1 MDNEPLFVYSL
12 GMNNPLPAP
21 IPYGSAGDLPS
32 IVEMRDQLRGL
43 KALTLFVSRQQRS
56 HLVELETQLNKMVR
70 IVDDFY
76 ALLGP
81 RHWVFPSNQSVDHI
95 EGLISADAEDAERQL
110 IALYTPD
117 RLRQLIWQLNRH
129 PEMQIR
135 LDLVRFALEDFEAR
149 RYYAT
154 VLVLLAVMDGFVN
167 DIDRDHRRGLHAR
180 MSTEMVAWDSVTG
193 HHMGLAHAHTVFRSG
208 STKTTTTELTELR
221 RNGIVH
227 GSELNF
233 NNIVVATKAWNQLFA
248 VADWATSLQRQA
260 VPTPPK
266 PTWRGIANQIKTNAA
281 NRVAL
286 DAWQPSRLN
295 LNDAGF
301 ATHVVAVA
309 TNNFLQAWRSRNYGA
324 MAALVS
330 SMVAEESV
338 SKTAGMVR
346 GEYERSVLDAY
357 EILEVDHLAC
367 AACEVDVAITIDG
380 SARLGRMRWIREASD
395 GATAMPTDSGEWKLI
410 IWGPLA
416 ILNRW
421 QSEHGT

>member
-1 MDNEPLFVYSL
+1 
-12 GMNNPLPAP
+12 MNQPFPSPAP
-21 IPYGSAGDLPS
+21 TPYGSAGDLPS
-32 IVEMRDQLRGL
+32 ILEMREQLRGF
-43 KALTLFVSRQQRS
+43 KALSLFVGRQQRS
-56 HLVELETQLNKMVR
+56 QIAELETQLNKSVR

-81 RHWVFPSNQSVDHI
+81 RHWVFPDNLSVDDI
-95 EGLISADAEDAERQL
+95 EGLLSSDAEDAERQF
-110 IALYTPD
+110 IALYSPE
-117 RLRQLIWQLNRH
+117 RLRQLIQRLNRH

-135 LDLVRFALEDFEAR
+135 LDLVRLALIDFTAE

-167 DIDRDHRRGLHAR
+167 DIDRGHRRGLHAR
-180 MSTEMVAWDSVTG
+180 TSTEMVAWDSVTG
-193 HHMGLAHAHTVFRSG
+193 HHMGLAHAHTMFTSG

-248 VADWATSLQRQA
+248 VADWATSLRRQA

-281 NRVAL
+281 NKAAL
-286 DAWQPSRLN
+286 NAWQPSKLKSK
-295 LNDAGF
+295 DVGF
-301 ATHVVAVA
+301 ATHEAAIA
-309 TNNFLQAWRSRNYGA
+309 TNDFLRAWLSRNYGA
-324 MAALVS
+324 MASLLS
-330 SMVAEESV
+330 SMVADESV

-346 GEYERSVLDAY
+346 GEYEHNTLSAY

-367 AACEVDVAITIDG
+367 AACEVDVAITVDG
-380 SARLGRMRWIREASD
+380 SARLGRMRWIRESAD
-395 GATAMPTDSGEWKLI
+395 GTTAMPAENGEWKLI

-416 ILNRW
+416 IFNRW
-421 QSEHGT
+421 KSEHEDE